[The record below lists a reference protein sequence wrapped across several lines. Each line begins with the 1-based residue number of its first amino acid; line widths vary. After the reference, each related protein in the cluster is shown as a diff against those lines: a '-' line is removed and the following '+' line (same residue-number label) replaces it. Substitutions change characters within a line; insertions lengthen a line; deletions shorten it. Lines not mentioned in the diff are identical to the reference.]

1 VYNGHT
7 NTFVWLTLCY
17 DYTNPFVSV
26 FLYNLINGKLV
37 NEMHK
42 VCSSKTLPKVVKKQ
56 FNGLRC
62 HKWRV
67 LMGIPIESRFL
78 NVKINVWLS

>member
-1 VYNGHT
+1 L
-7 NTFVWLTLCY
+7 WY
-17 DYTNPFVSV
+17 DYTIPFVSV

-37 NEMHK
+37 NKIHTIHED
-42 VCSSKTLPKVVKKQ
+42 CSSKMLPKVVKKQ

-67 LMGIPIESRFL
+67 LMGIPIGSQFL